1 MKRNTLLSLLAMVP
15 ALHANGAQLDCP
27 PGPCVIDV
35 AVLDEARCTMSV
47 SSDPIMFH
55 KPGAMLF
62 RLQTAGWRFAPGRE
76 IRFKEPP
83 AGRVVPAGLFTPIV
97 SQSSHTFIAIHNR
110 YDIARP
116 LPEDVGNFP
125 YTITVVKEDG
135 SKTCQL
141 DPVVAN
147 N

>member
-1 MKRNTLLSLLAMVP
+1 VKRTTLLASLLMVCSWTR
-15 ALHANGAQLDCP
+15 GAQLDCP

-35 AVLDEARCTMSV
+35 AVLDEAHCTMSV
-47 SSDPIMFH
+47 SADPIMFH

-62 RLQTAGWRFAPGRE
+62 RLQTAGWRFAPGTE
-76 IRFKEPP
+76 IKFKEPP

-97 SQSSHTFIAIHNR
+97 SQSSHTFVAVHNR

-116 LPEDVGNFP
+116 LPGDVGAFP
-125 YTITVVKEDG
+125 YTINVVKEDG
-135 SKTCQL
+135 SKACQL